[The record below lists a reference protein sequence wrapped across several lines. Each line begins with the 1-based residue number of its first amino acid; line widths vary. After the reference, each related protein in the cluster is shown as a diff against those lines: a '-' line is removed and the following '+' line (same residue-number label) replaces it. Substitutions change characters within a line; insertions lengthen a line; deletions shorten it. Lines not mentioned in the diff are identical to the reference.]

1 MSLDY
6 STIKPISRAIPAD
19 RQAAKRHYGV
29 HPYFTR
35 RPPNVVREYILRYS
49 RPGDRVLD
57 PFGGSGVTAIEAF
70 LSNRHGIQND
80 INPLGNFIAQNVA
93 DLGRTDT
100 AYIEEAFRK
109 IEHDC
114 HERVCAVAGSTD
126 RQVADALKRERLPKN
141 IALPSNSDVERFYDL
156 FSPRQLLALA
166 VLKNAID
173 RLGDE
178 AAKGQLLLA
187 WSATCA
193 KLNRTFLSAK
203 GRAES
208 RGGSSVF
215 SIYRYKVAK
224 APVELAPWQTFEERV
239 GNVIKAKQEVLK
251 EINYLRENKG
261 FTGVF
266 ECYGEDVRSLP
277 KLLSPVD
284 YIFTDP
290 PYGGHIAYLD
300 LSTIWNHWLG
310 FRVAERARR
319 QEIIVGGELNK
330 SEDDYVKS
338 LRASVK
344 ACFQL
349 LKVNRWLSIVFQH
362 WNIAYFQAILET
374 AEESGA
380 ELRSAVSQVGGTVWS
395 MHKKKNLAR
404 VLMGEMILTFF
415 KDGAKP
421 KQTRPSNGIALGQLV
436 DAVLPTLHM
445 RHNGFHGEI
454 LFNRLIVEAWRL
466 NALHTLRFERDDF
479 IRLLETRGWHYD
491 PKLHSWIKGRAVQS
505 QGSLFAD

>member
-1 MSLDY
+1 MSFDY
-6 STIKPISRAIPAD
+6 ATIKPITRAIRAN

-35 RPPNVVREYILRYS
+35 RPPNVVRSYILHYS

-70 LSNRHGIQND
+70 LENRHGIQND
-80 INPLGNFIAQNVA
+80 INPLGNFIAENIA

-100 AYIEEAFRK
+100 AYIEQAFRN
-109 IEHDC
+109 IERECRD
-114 HERVCAVAGSTD
+114 RLLSVAACSD
-126 RQVADALKRERLPKN
+126 NEVEDLLRREKLPKN
-141 IALPSNSDVERFYDL
+141 IALPSNSDVENFHEL
-156 FSPRQLLALA
+156 FTRRQLLSLA
-166 VLKNAID
+166 ILKNAVD
-173 RLGDE
+173 RLDDE
-178 AAKGQLLLA
+178 GAKGQLLLA
-187 WSATCA
+187 WSATCG

-224 APVELAPWQTFEERV
+224 RPVELPAWQTFDERV
-239 GNVIKAKQEVLK
+239 GNIVRAKQEVLK
-251 EINYLRENKG
+251 KIEYLRASRG

-266 ECYGEDVRSLP
+266 ERHSEDVRSLP
-277 KLLSPVD
+277 KIVSPVD

-310 FRVAERARR
+310 FRVPDPLRR
-319 QEIIVGGELNK
+319 HEIIVGGELNK
-330 SEDDYVKS
+330 SEDDYISS
-338 LRASVK
+338 LRASIK
-344 ACFQL
+344 TCFRL
-349 LKVNRWLSIVFQH
+349 LKPHRWMSVVFQH
-362 WNIAYFQAILET
+362 WNTAYFEAILEA
-374 AEESGA
+374 AEESGG
-380 ELRSAVSQVGGTVWS
+380 ELRSAVSQVGDTVWS

-415 KDGAKP
+415 KEGAKP

-445 RHNGFHGEI
+445 RHNGFHGEL

-491 PKLHSWIKGRAVQS
+491 PRLHSWMKGRAVQS